1 MRRGWWEMDEE
12 GVDEEVEVENCTQSL
27 IFPQKINID
36 PDGRCT
42 LVMRRG
48 VRRRVG

>member
-42 LVMRRG
+42 LVMRR
-48 VRRRVG
+48 VG